1 MLDRFFV
8 YAQKVCWIS
17 ILLSAFALVFVELFF
32 WVKACLFLWG
42 V

>member
-1 MLDRFFV
+1 MLDRFLG
-8 YAQKVCWIS
+8 YAQKVCWIL
-17 ILLSAFALVFVELFF
+17 ILLSAFSLVFVELFF